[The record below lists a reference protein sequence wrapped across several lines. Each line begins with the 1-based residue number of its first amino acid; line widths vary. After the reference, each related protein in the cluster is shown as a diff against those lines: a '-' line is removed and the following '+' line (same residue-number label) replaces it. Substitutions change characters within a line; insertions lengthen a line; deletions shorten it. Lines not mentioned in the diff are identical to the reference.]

1 MSVWNI
7 EENISLLSMSCTHI
21 LTLLLSPDI
30 VNYTENSFYEKIQDK
45 LDNIE
50 IISTNV
56 NSIKFEIT

>member
-7 EENISLLSMSCTHI
+7 EENISLLSISCTHI
-21 LTLLLSPDI
+21 LTLLLSPD